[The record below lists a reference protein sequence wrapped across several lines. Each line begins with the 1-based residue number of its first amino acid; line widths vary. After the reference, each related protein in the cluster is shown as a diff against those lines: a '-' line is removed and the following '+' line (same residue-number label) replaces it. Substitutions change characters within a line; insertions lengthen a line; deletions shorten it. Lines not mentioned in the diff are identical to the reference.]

1 MARLGLPPRIT
12 HWFRGGLIRRGFLI
26 LGLSACLALA
36 ACSASSGTSS
46 KSSSGAPTKGGV
58 VTFAESANYAPTW
71 ILPFYPGSF
80 FTIQEQSWF
89 ENLMWPPLF
98 NVSGSSPTINF
109 AQSLGDQPVYS
120 DNDKVVTLTIKPWKW
135 SDGTPVTT
143 RDLMFWINIL
153 KANKS
158 QWAAYSP
165 GQFPDN
171 VTSMKV
177 LSSTKLQ
184 MNLNKSYAPTF
195 FTNDELSQITPI
207 PQHVWD
213 KTSATGAVG
222 NYDQTTAGAKSVL
235 SFLNT
240 QSKDLKT
247 YATNPLW
254 QTVDGPFKLKGYT
267 LTGRVTFVPN
277 KNYSGPNKPKVSQFV
292 EVPFTSA
299 DAEYNALRAGSLT
312 VGYVPATDYS
322 TIPAISQEGYNTAQW
337 KVYGFNSIFYNFNN
351 PSVGPAFKQLYIR
364 QAMQY
369 LMNQQLQISKV
380 FSGYA
385 QPDYG
390 MVVNGPSSYMQAE
403 SNPYP
408 YDPAKA
414 KALLTAQGWT
424 VKPGGTTTC
433 ARPGTAANECGAGV
447 KAGSPLNFNLM
458 IYTGQTF
465 QQLAMTSYKTVAAT
479 VGIHLNLVD
488 NVNVYAAAPTCTAS
502 QSSCSWQLAD
512 WGGGVYT
519 PPNGF
524 APDAGYLACGAANNH
539 ENYCDP
545 AQDKLETATSL
556 GGATQTD
563 FNNWERF
570 ATQQLPMI
578 YQPNA
583 DFEVIA
589 VKKNLAGAIP
599 ANPTLSVFPE
609 SWYFTK

>member
-1 MARLGLPPRIT
+1 M
-12 HWFRGGLIRRGFLI
+12 
-26 LGLSACLALA
+26 
-36 ACSASSGTSS
+36 
-46 KSSSGAPTKGGV
+46 
-58 VTFAESANYAPTW
+58 
-71 ILPFYPGSF
+71 
-80 FTIQEQSWF
+80 
-89 ENLMWPPLF
+89 
-98 NVSGSSPTINF
+98 
-109 AQSLGDQPVYS
+109 
-120 DNDKVVTLTIKPWKW
+120 
-135 SDGTPVTT
+135 
-143 RDLMFWINIL
+143 
-153 KANKS
+153 
-158 QWAAYSP
+158 
-165 GQFPDN
+165 
-171 VTSMKV
+171 
-177 LSSTKLQ
+177 
-184 MNLNKSYAPTF
+184 
-195 FTNDELSQITPI
+195 
-207 PQHVWD
+207 
-213 KTSATGAVG
+213 
-222 NYDQTTAGAKSVL
+222 L
-235 SFLNT
+235 SFLNA

-277 KNYSGPNKPKVSQFV
+277 KNYSGPNKPKISQFV

-351 PSVGPAFKQLYIR
+351 PSVGPAFKQLYVR

-369 LMNQQLQISKV
+369 LMDQQLQISKV

-414 KALLTAQGWT
+414 KALLTAHGWD

-433 ARPGTAANECGAGV
+433 ASPGTAANECGAGV
-447 KAGSPLNFNLM
+447 KAGAPLNFNLM

-465 QQLAMTSYKTVAAT
+465 QQIAMTSYKTVAAT

-570 ATQQLPMI
+570 ATEQLPMI

-599 ANPTLSVFPE
+599 ANPTLGGVPRKLVLHQVTANPNPETLVGYASSWTVRAGGSIEFMVSAGTSSYQAEIIRVTGRGPQPDEQLPPLSFEPVPAEIGGSYPGTVHQTVSGSFGTTDAIDPSESGSGTVYAWIFPTLPELGRWQAIVTWLGDDGQAALALGLTADGRPAVRYRTEASSVLDGELVAKTPAATRQWQFVAASVDPATGRLVLMHQPAGGPAGTPR
-609 SWYFTK
+609 SALSQPACRSAVAGTSRHYGQSR